1 MGSKFLESRR
11 WESPVLT
18 APSAV
23 LLTMLSTLVVIFAA
37 RRVLPLPAPGAP
49 VFAVFAVVVFV
60 AVALCTRKSR
70 SNIDFGTVMFG
81 VCIAVVFGVFE
92 LTRLSTESNAGGFA
106 VQLRSLGAE
115 DASAWTRIAGAL
127 YWQDAFPG
135 WQGYPVVILLS
146 LVSGALRPLQFLHG
160 QEFGTIGYSTLVV
173 GGAYSTLV
181 MWIAVVCTI
190 AYRRLAGIE
199 RRVQILIPVVIGLT
213 LHQFVYQAR
222 GIGHLT
228 GALAA
233 LALVT
238 VLLAFSE
245 ADNHGSK
252 ITGTLPL
259 AIALLGASLAWLPMA
274 VVGLYA
280 VLLATWFTLKACG
293 SPTVRVSL
301 IAGAGLI
308 GWVMFGGLRGLAEEL
323 FTARGGTYQ
332 ASSLILITTISL
344 LVLLPAIGVDA
355 SRLRWPLLLVSAVL
369 TILLGDSYFN
379 ASPNY
384 GALKTVWVV
393 TPVLFAYALIELG
406 GSRVVRGS
414 ARFQR
419 ALALGLVLV
428 MFAAGVPQS
437 VTRAVASPALTEE
450 SELVADD
457 VGRHWDTGYLKA
469 SRTLEDLPVACIV
482 WDETLER
489 FSPGWQGYLCS
500 RYLGWSA
507 PPTRCRGLQICQE
520 KKNLD
525 PEIYTAGLRFYGIS
539 GLSLSQVIVGWA
551 EYGVDPSR
559 TILVINKDGVVHD
572 EVSVNAFVDKLVNG

>member
-1 MGSKFLESRR
+1 MGSKFSESRK

-18 APSAV
+18 APSAI
-23 LLTMLSTLVVIFAA
+23 LLSILSTPVVLFAA
-37 RRVLPLPAPGAP
+37 PRVLPLPSPGP
-49 VFAVFAVVVFV
+49 LVFAVSTFIVFV

-70 SNIDFGTVMFG
+70 SNIDLGTVMFG
-81 VCIAVVFGVFE
+81 ACTAVALGCFE
-92 LTRLSTESNAGGFA
+92 ISRLSTESSAGGFA

-127 YWQDAFPG
+127 YWQDAFLS

-146 LVSGALRPLQFLHG
+146 LVSGVLRPLQFLHG

-173 GGAYSTLV
+173 SGAFSALV

-190 AYRRLAGIE
+190 AYRRLAGVE
-199 RRVQILIPVVIGLT
+199 RRVRVFVPVAVGLA
-213 LHQFVYQAR
+213 LFQFVDQAR
-222 GIGHLT
+222 GMGHLT

-233 LALVT
+233 LIVVT

-245 ADNHGSK
+245 VDSHGSK
-252 ITGTLPL
+252 FAATLPL
-259 AIALLGASLAWLPMA
+259 AVALLGASLAWLPMA
-274 VVGLYA
+274 VVGSYG
-280 VLLATWFTLKACG
+280 VLLAAWPALKDRG
-293 SPTVRVSL
+293 SSAVRVVL
-301 IAGAGLI
+301 IVGAGLV
-308 GWVMFGGLRGLAEEL
+308 GWLLFGDILWYGKGL
-323 FTARGGTYQ
+323 FTTGGGTQQ
-332 ASSLILITTISL
+332 ASAVMIITTIGL

-355 SRLRWPLLLVSAVL
+355 SRLRGPLLLVAAVL
-369 TILLGDSYFN
+369 TILLGDSYVN
-379 ASPNY
+379 ETPNY
-384 GALKTVWVV
+384 GALKTLWVV
-393 TPVLFAYALIELG
+393 TPVLFSCALIEVG

-437 VTRAVASPALTEE
+437 ATRAVATQALAEE
-450 SELVADD
+450 SEIGTDD
-457 VGRHWDTGYLKA
+457 HALHWDTGYLEA

-507 PPTRCRGLQICQE
+507 PPTRCRGHQMCQE
-520 KKNLD
+520 NLD
-525 PEIYTAGLRFYGIS
+525 PEIYTKGIRFYGIS
-539 GLSLSQVIVGWA
+539 GISLSQVIVGWD
-551 EYGVDPSR
+551 ENGVDPSR
-559 TILVINKDGVVHD
+559 TLLVINKDGVVLD